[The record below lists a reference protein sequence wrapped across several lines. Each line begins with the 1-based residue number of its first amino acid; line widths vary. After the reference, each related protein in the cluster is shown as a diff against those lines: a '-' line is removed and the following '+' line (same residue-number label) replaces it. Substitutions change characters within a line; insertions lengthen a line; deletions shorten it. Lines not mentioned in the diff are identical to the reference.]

1 MNKMFLIDYKWI
13 PFVFIVTCTIF
24 FFFFLLA
31 MGGPLCLF
39 TLALWGYWVALLPR
53 ALYSR
58 LARFAH
64 TRFVYMKIFKRKKCV
79 SIDSKRSETHSN
91 AKKSLPLWP
100 ITHLARSA
108 KPKWR
113 SLTSHSCSLR
123 SLGLCAR
130 ILLALLRV
138 SRSWKFLKKC
148 LNRLE
153 MLWNARTN
161 FTPLTHYAS
170 GEEQPYL
177 THVTPRVPRS
187 FHSKFHAD
195 WTKTVSARGI
205 HTQTY
210 RQTVLF

>member
-64 TRFVYMKIFKRKKCV
+64 TRFAYMKIFKRKKCV

-100 ITHLARSA
+100 ITRFARSA
-108 KPKWR
+108 KPER
-113 SLTSHSCSLR
+113 QSATLPTTMSP
-123 SLGLCAR
+123 LGSQGVYMPSFMP
-130 ILLALLRV
+130 IGP
-138 SRSWKFLKKC
+138 K
-148 LNRLE
+148 
-153 MLWNARTN
+153 LW
-161 FTPLTHYAS
+161 S
-170 GEEQPYL
+170 GEGFL
-177 THVTPRVPRS
+177 
-187 FHSKFHAD
+187 
-195 WTKTVSARGI
+195 
-205 HTQTY
+205 
-210 RQTVLF
+210 